1 MGGCFF
7 ATICKK
13 NFTFICFGRII
24 TVLGLMKR
32 IISMYTLISSS
43 GKVMIFTVYE
53 VAVLYKSLYGG
64 VIVDKTLLSVGLSA
78 ESA

>member
-1 MGGCFF
+1 
-7 ATICKK
+7 
-13 NFTFICFGRII
+13 
-24 TVLGLMKR
+24 
-32 IISMYTLISSS
+32 MYTLISSS

-64 VIVDKTLLSVGLSA
+64 VIVDKTLVSVGLSA